1 MSEAGGPS
9 PLRCCWNYKFL
20 ADFDLVG
27 VLEIIGL
34 GDGHVF
40 VGVAVEVLADLGQVV
55 AGLHGVVLGA
65 CFGFDVVLQVGEG
78 WVYGLDSVPD
88 AVLAGL

>member
-1 MSEAGGPS
+1 
-9 PLRCCWNYKFL
+9 
-20 ADFDLVG
+20 
-27 VLEIIGL
+27 
-34 GDGHVF
+34 
-40 VGVAVEVLADLGQVV
+40 VLADLGQVV